1 MKHSKN
7 RYKVIGINQREKHEE
22 LILRFIPE
30 NDAQRF
36 DELPSEILDKGG
48 EYFLTFT
55 PVEKEEIPEF
65 NQ

>member
-1 MKHSKN
+1 MNNKN

-36 DELPSEILDKGG
+36 DELPSEHLDKGG
-48 EYFLTFT
+48 EYYLTFT
-55 PVEKEEIPEF
+55 PVEKEQVKEVT
-65 NQ
+65 Q